1 MLFHLWDLILRHCD
15 DAAFVIVVVNVVM
28 ALVPAALFCIASDYS
43 IILGDLQAL
52 RYEKG
57 SAILSTGALAA
68 FSGAKT
74 GRSPLDKRVVE
85 ERK

>member
-1 MLFHLWDLILRHCD
+1 MPWALPWAVILSC
-15 DAAFVIVVVNVVM
+15 
-28 ALVPAALFCIASDYS
+28 
-43 IILGDLQAL
+43 QAL

-85 ERK
+85 EQNVVGEVASAGALGSRRF

>member
-1 MLFHLWDLILRHCD
+1 MTLLCYCRCRCGDGAQRHC
-15 DAAFVIVVVNVVM
+15 F
-28 ALVPAALFCIASDYS
+28 ASS
-43 IILGDLQAL
+43 ATVLGDLQAL

-68 FSGAKT
+68 FSSAKT

-85 ERK
+85 ERKGKGLQIASGSL

>member
-1 MLFHLWDLILRHCD
+1 MTAW
-15 DAAFVIVVVNVVM
+15 
-28 ALVPAALFCIASDYS
+28 
-43 IILGDLQAL
+43 QAL

-74 GRSPLDKRVVE
+74 GRSPLDKRVVLE
-85 ERK
+85 LGAQGMAMDGAVASKLMDLRD

>member
-1 MLFHLWDLILRHCD
+1 
-15 DAAFVIVVVNVVM
+15 M
-28 ALVPAALFCIASDYS
+28 ALK
-43 IILGDLQAL
+43 AL

-74 GRSPLDKRVVE
+74 GRSPLDKRVVLE
-85 ERK
+85 LGPEGDGWARMWGAVGSK

>member
-1 MLFHLWDLILRHCD
+1 
-15 DAAFVIVVVNVVM
+15 M
-28 ALVPAALFCIASDYS
+28 ALK
-43 IILGDLQAL
+43 AL

-74 GRSPLDKRVVE
+74 GRSPLDKRVVLE
-85 ERK
+85 LGPEGMDGHGCGGLLVPS

>member
-1 MLFHLWDLILRHCD
+1 MRRHPD
-15 DAAFVIVVVNVVM
+15 VAGAA
-28 ALVPAALFCIASDYS
+28 ASAAQQSSFSADF
-43 IILGDLQAL
+43 QAL

-74 GRSPLDKRVVE
+74 GRSPLDKRVVM
-85 ERK
+85 ERNMRGLGCGESVLFMFFPNYRI

>member
-1 MLFHLWDLILRHCD
+1 M
-15 DAAFVIVVVNVVM
+15 
-28 ALVPAALFCIASDYS
+28 
-43 IILGDLQAL
+43 LGDLQAL

-85 ERK
+85 EWKWKGLQIAAESLETKNSWTKKSE